1 MKMVEITYR
10 SNMNELNKLNAR
22 LERQEKALAK
32 KLAIAEKEG
41 VADWTRADHRAWL
54 DTVETTDMG
63 RIINKADIK
72 KNGAWFDLFGARMDV
87 EETKKSIER
96 AESRLDKAVE
106 KLEEY
111 RAEVAEI
118 DDLKAKEELWKLE
131 FEQEQKEWAK
141 DGITLEDRYTGRT
154 PSGKKFSIWGNN
166 GFTHRSW
173 HCFTLY
179 IDGEVIFTSGEFW
192 RAYGVI
198 KNS

>member
-10 SNMNELNKLNAR
+10 SNMNELNKLNSR

-32 KLAIAEKEG
+32 KRDIAEKLG
-41 VADWTRADHRAWL
+41 VADWSNEDRLEWL
-54 DTVETTDMG
+54 KTVETSEFG
-63 RIINKADIK
+63 FIVNKADVK
-72 KNGAWFDLFGARMDV
+72 KNGAWFDLSGAIRDV
-87 EETKKSIER
+87 EETKRSIER

-111 RAEVAEI
+111 RAEVAEMT
-118 DDLKAKEELWKLE
+118 DLQRKEELRRLE

-141 DGITLEDRYTGRT
+141 DGITLEKRYHGRT
-154 PSGKKFSIWGNN
+154 PSGKKFSIWRNSGH
-166 GFTHRSW
+166 TMRSW

-179 IDGEVIFTSGEFW
+179 IDGDVIFTSGEFW